1 MQLLSCLV
9 ACLTYSWSISG
20 QNVRHGGLETSLC
33 STCNL
38 EVFSCKATAMCA
50 GWRHAKQLTA
60 CIDLSSENAVL
71 SILKFSFL
79 HLLGFEIVSLVL

>member
-20 QNVRHGGLETSLC
+20 KNVKRGGLETSC

-38 EVFSCKATAMCA
+38 EVFSCKTTAMCA

-60 CIDLSSENAVL
+60 SIDISSENAVL

-79 HLLGFEIVSLVL
+79 NL